1 MRKKQTVRRLDT
13 PLRSDPPAVCLVRG
27 LSHPQPCRIHMLWE
41 STAHH
46 SSNCWRQTQLL
57 CSIGLDSQ
65 ACTLAMRLTTVHMM
79 RLNDTAMHSLYI
91 CTWPYCYWEHTGYL
105 LGTYWVLT
113 GYLLGTYIAY
123 TALLGTY
130 WVFRL
135 PTLPYWVL
143 TLSLLLRPWASAF
156 KLVSDTAWSRCLD
169 RHHTCPLSKGM
180 LQLTNILGTATQS
193 VHCITDHKSGVHWL
207 LHLHKSSS

>member
-27 LSHPQPCRIHMLWE
+27 LSHPQPCLIHMLWE
-41 STAHH
+41 SAAYYG
-46 SSNCWRQTQLL
+46 SNCWRQTQLL

-91 CTWPYCYWEHTGYL
+91 CTWPYCYWVHTGYL
-105 LGTYWVLT
+105 LGTYWVL
-113 GYLLGTYIAY
+113 I
-123 TALLGTY
+123 
-130 WVFRL
+130 L

-180 LQLTNILGTATQS
+180 LQLTNI
-193 VHCITDHKSGVHWL
+193 
-207 LHLHKSSS
+207 

>member
-113 GYLLGTYIAY
+113 GYLLGTY
-123 TALLGTY
+123 
-130 WVFRL
+130 WVLIL

-143 TLSLLLRPWASAF
+143 TGYLDCLHCPTGYLHCLYCCARGRLLSSLSLTLLGQD
-156 KLVSDTAWSRCLD
+156 V
-169 RHHTCPLSKGM
+169 
-180 LQLTNILGTATQS
+180 LTG
-193 VHCITDHKSGVHWL
+193 ITHVP
-207 LHLHKSSS
+207 